1 MLRVKLIQSTLT
13 PRKIYSPLLLS
24 TSFAHSPWRR
34 NWWLRRPPVTSCR
47 FVGLKTRTNRFFQ
60 FCQVQYDSSTPLNSM
75 STIADVTE
83 VRVCVCA
90 CVRAWVHTCVCI
102 VNVCVSVNVC
112 VCVFGERTGRGE
124 RGEGEGGGGEG
135 RKTMTLGFYCWHAI
149 LQTRHACMDEF

>member
-24 TSFAHSPWRR
+24 TSFVHSPWMR

-83 VRVCVCA
+83 VRVCA

-149 LQTRHACMDEF
+149 LQTRHACMDVF